1 MSLDMS
7 GHIGPVFKS
16 GPATRTSFTG
26 GGYVNGLWVDGTTT
40 TTSHTVTVQ
49 PASDREI
56 ETLEKGGDRVV
67 DARRIYVND
76 GLLAEITQADTWTFD
91 GQEWKCYKLDNRPW
105 RNYCKAIIA
114 RFDDQ

>member
-16 GPATRTSFTG
+16 GAATRTSHTG
-26 GGYVNGLWVDGTTT
+26 GGYVDGLWVDGTTT
-40 TTSHTVTVQ
+40 ITPHTVTVQ

-105 RNYCKAIIA
+105 RNYCKAIVA

>member
-16 GPATRTSFTG
+16 GQATRTSFVD
-26 GGYVNGLWVDGTTT
+26 GGYVDGLWVDGTSVTT
-40 TTSHTVTVQ
+40 PHTVTVQ

-105 RNYCKAIIA
+105 RNYCKIIVA

>member
-1 MSLDMS
+1 MS

-16 GPATRTSFTG
+16 GLATRTSFVN
-26 GGYVNGLWVDGTTT
+26 GGYVDGLWVDGTSVETP
-40 TTSHTVTVQ
+40 HTVTVQ

-56 ETLEKGGDRVV
+56 ETLEKGGDRVN

-76 GLLAEITQADTWTFD
+76 GVLAEITQADTWTFD

-105 RNYCKAIIA
+105 RNYCKAVVA